1 MHVRFGKAS
10 FSEEALLENLKILQ
24 TTIEKNKPSGAKGK
38 FWRSFFITSTMGPSI
53 EVDMNE
59 LQDLQ
64 KEK

>member
-10 FSEEALLENLKILQ
+10 FSEEALLENLKTLQ
-24 TTIEKNKPSGAKGK
+24 LTIEKNKPSGAKGK
-38 FWRSFFITSTMGPSI
+38 FWKSFFITSTMGPSV
-53 EVDMNE
+53 EVDINE